1 MFETPRQIRSAVVG
15 DGNVTMPMPAPAQ
28 FDAGKIGSARCAGRA
43 TILLTTIGALCL
55 AAAFIVLAPAEY
67 TADTQILIDP
77 TDLRAVG
84 NEAQQN
90 QLSDAAAMQIESQV
104 NVLTSDTVLRRVVA
118 AEKLGHDP
126 EFVRGP
132 SLLAVLTGRTALPGG
147 RELAALN
154 ELKRRVKVT
163 RDPRT
168 LVVDVAVTSRD
179 PYKAVSIANAIAQA
193 YLA

>member
-15 DGNVTMPMPAPAQ
+15 DGNVAVPLPPLAQ
-28 FDAGKIGSARCAGRA
+28 LDLGKVGAALWAGRA
-43 TILLTTIGALCL
+43 TILLTTIGALFL
-55 AAAFIVLAPAEY
+55 AAAFIALAPTEY
-67 TADTQILIDP
+67 TAATQILIDP

-84 NEAQQN
+84 NEAQPTQM
-90 QLSDAAAMQIESQV
+90 SDAATMQIESQV
-104 NVLTSDTVLRRVVA
+104 NVLTSDAVLRRVVA
-118 AEKLGHDP
+118 AEGLEHDT

-132 SLLAVLTGRTALPGG
+132 SLLATLMGRTALPGG

-168 LVVDVAVTSRD
+168 LVVEIDVTSRD